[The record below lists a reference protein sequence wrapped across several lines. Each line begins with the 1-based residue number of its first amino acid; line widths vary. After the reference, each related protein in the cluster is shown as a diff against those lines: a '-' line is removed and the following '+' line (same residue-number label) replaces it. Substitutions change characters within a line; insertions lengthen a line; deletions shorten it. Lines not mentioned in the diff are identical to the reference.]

1 MESRKKEVAKFSAGV
16 ASLETV
22 LHWTLGLAGE
32 LPITVAG
39 VSLTPAINTAGMVV
53 WPVVAALLVYY
64 AWVRGTPRAD
74 GPCS

>member
-1 MESRKKEVAKFSAGV
+1 MESRKKEFAKFFAGV

-22 LHWTLGLAGE
+22 LHWTLGFAGE
-32 LPITVAG
+32 FPITVAG
-39 VSLTPAINTAGMVV
+39 FTLTPATNTAGMVV

-74 GPCS
+74 GPRS